1 LRCCRKTLCV
11 LIAVIASSCSA
22 FGQSALERLEP
33 SLPKLSGKALRDA
46 VEKALPED
54 DVLLDE
60 IDELDDAQLRKVVQ
74 ARIDAIRIAKCL
86 DRSISERAR
95 KIKSDSSLYRDT
107 GAMAGSNWLAK
118 AFEALA
124 RLFKRSRPRDL
135 PNINAPSVGGLGQI
149 LVYMVWLVLGIL
161 LGAFLYFAIRHFSW
175 RRQLRIKAR
184 SVLGD
189 DEPDYSLDEWLEQAD
204 LLEAQGKYREAVR
217 ALYLACLLR
226 FDDARIAR
234 FVRGETNW
242 EHLKRIEASRLK
254 PEGLEFREP
263 TRTFDRIWYG
273 MDVRG
278 KDDVDLFRNWYRAV
292 TAATHGGTS

>member
-1 LRCCRKTLCV
+1 MRCCRKTLCV

-22 FGQSALERLEP
+22 LGQSPLEQLEP
-33 SLPKLSGKALRDA
+33 RLPNLSGDALKQA
-46 VEKALPED
+46 VEQALPD
-54 DVLLDE
+54 DDILLDE
-60 IDELDDAQLRKVVQ
+60 IDSLDDVHLRQVIN
-74 ARIDAIRIAKCL
+74 ARIEAIKIARNL
-86 DRSISERAR
+86 DQKVSERAR
-95 KIKSDSSLYRDT
+95 QIKSESALYRDT

-118 AFEALA
+118 AFEALS
-124 RLFKRSRPRDL
+124 RLFRPSKPRDL
-135 PNINAPSVGGLGQI
+135 PNINAPNVGGLGQI
-149 LVYMVWLVLGIL
+149 FVYLVWLLLGVL

-184 SVLGD
+184 AVLGE
-189 DEPDYSLDEWLEQAD
+189 DEPDYSLDEWLQQAD
-204 LLEAQGKYREAVR
+204 LLESQGKYREAVR

-226 FDDARIAR
+226 FDEARIAR
-234 FVRGETNW
+234 FQRGETNW

-278 KDDVDLFRNWYRAV
+278 KEDVDHFRTWYLAV
-292 TAATHGGTS
+292 TAATRGGSP